1 MKDERCSIAFVVP
14 RYGAEIVGG
23 AEALARGFAERLP
36 PERFAVEVL
45 TTCAR
50 DHHTWDNV
58 LAPGEERQGAVTVRR
73 FPVSEREVGR
83 FLAVQQRLS
92 DGFVLDLDEELAW
105 AAGSVNSESL
115 FAYLDAERDR
125 FDAFLFLPYL
135 FGTTLLGSQIDPRR
149 SVLIPCLHDE
159 PFAYL
164 KIVDHLF
171 RSVRGTVFNSAP
183 ERSLARRLFGVAS
196 DAPVVGLGFDPVERA
211 TADAV
216 TFRSR
221 YGLDGDYLLYF
232 GRKEGGKN
240 LPLLLDAFRACR
252 TDDRD
257 LRLVVAGDGSID
269 PEARAEGVVDLARL
283 SEVEKRAACAG
294 ALAVCQPSVNE
305 SFSIVLMESWL
316 QETPALVNG
325 RCAVTRHHVT
335 LSNGGLYFNDPIEFA
350 AEVDYLRRHPEE
362 CKEMGRQGR
371 AYVLDNYSWPLVLGR
386 FERALEEILYP
397 A

>member
-1 MKDERCSIAFVVP
+1 MKEPRWSIAFVVP

-23 AEALARGFAERLP
+23 AEALTRGFAERLP
-36 PERFAVEVL
+36 PDRFAVEVL

-50 DHHTWDNV
+50 DHHTWSNV
-58 LAPGEERQGAVTVRR
+58 LEPGEERQGSMTVRR
-73 FPVSEREVGR
+73 FPVTERDVGR

-92 DGFVLDLDEELAW
+92 DGFRLDLDEELAW
-105 AAGSVNSESL
+105 AAGSVNSEAL
-115 FAYLDAERDR
+115 FSYVEAERDR
-125 FDAFLFLPYL
+125 FDAFIFLPYL

-164 KIVDHLF
+164 QIVGHLF
-171 RSVRGTVFNSAP
+171 RSVRGALFNSAP

-196 DAPVVGLGFDPVERA
+196 DAPVVGFGFDPVEPQTDGVA
-211 TADAV
+211 
-216 TFRSR
+216 TFRAR
-221 YGLDGDYLLYF
+221 HGLDGDYLLYF

-240 LPLLLDAFRACR
+240 LPLLLDCFRACR
-252 TDDRD
+252 AAGRD

-269 PEARAEGVVDLARL
+269 PSACPEGVVDLPRL
-283 SEVEKRAACAG
+283 SEAEKSAACAG

-316 QETPALVNG
+316 QETPALVNR

-335 LSNGGLYFNDPIEFA
+335 LSNGGLYFDDPIEFA

-362 CKEMGRQGR
+362 RREMGRQGR
-371 AYVLDNYSWPLVLGR
+371 AYVLDNYSWPVVLGR
-386 FERALEEILYP
+386 FEGALEEIFDSR
-397 A
+397 